1 MERSLDL
8 AAIEAD
14 VKKRVG
20 MTARD
25 LDKRPQRTRRLRRPR
40 REQAGLPLTQ
50 DEAAWLRQLL
60 IDLDYEDEPADE
72 ELADRLVDRL
82 GELLVKDP

>member
-25 LDKRPQRTRRLRRPR
+25 LDKRPQRTRRPRRPR